1 MKLSQLLYFQ
11 TVCQYNS
18 VTKAA
23 SVLNVAQPSISA
35 SIRNL
40 EDEFGVNLFRR
51 VKQRLILTNEG
62 AFLLKYANE
71 ILKMSD
77 SLEQKMIDLGQNRR
91 HIRIGVPPMSGTF
104 AFNQLFFAF
113 RKAHP
118 QTKIEII
125 ESPSSKNLLAVAE
138 ESFDIGI
145 ATSRVI
151 VNEQLNVLPLKEM
164 RITLC
169 VSPLHPLAQEREITF
184 EQLTDV
190 PLILFRRGSRHN
202 ELIKQRFAE
211 YGLKPNVLLY
221 SSQIYTIR
229 EFVASGIAC
238 AFIFNPVVDLF
249 SDLKKIPVAGLP
261 LQTIDLVW
269 KKEEYLI
276 NRKRYLF
283 FEVDEFV
290 SFARS
295 YTSGTVE
302 GTAPKV

>member
-35 SIRNL
+35 AIRNL

-51 VKQRLILTNEG
+51 VKQRLILTYEG
-62 AFLLKYANE
+62 AFMLKYANE
-71 ILKMSD
+71 ILEMSG

-104 AFNQLFFAF
+104 AFNKLFLAF
-113 RKAHP
+113 QQEHP
-118 QTKIEII
+118 QIKTEII
-125 ESPSSKNLLAVAE
+125 ESTSSNNLMAVTE
-138 ESFDIGI
+138 ESIDIGI
-145 ATSRVI
+145 ASRVI
-151 VNEQLNVLPLKEM
+151 VNEQLNVLPLREM

-169 VSPLHPLAQEREITF
+169 VSPHHPLAEELEITF
-184 EQLTDV
+184 EQLADV

-202 ELIKQRFAE
+202 ELINKGFSE

-229 EFVASGIAC
+229 EFVSNGLAC
-238 AFIFNPVVDLF
+238 AFVFGPIAELF
-249 SDLKKIPVAGLP
+249 SDLIMIPVVGLP
-261 LQTIDLVW
+261 LQTVTLIW
-269 KKEEYLI
+269 KKERYLI
-276 NRKRYLF
+276 NSKHYLF
-283 FEVDEFV
+283 FEVDKFV
-290 SFARS
+290 SFARN
-295 YTSGTVE
+295 YTTSTNESTVSE
-302 GTAPKV
+302 K